1 MRARH
6 ARVAQVGTV
15 TNRIAGKA
23 NERTTERD
31 SLESVRTPWPAR
43 RDRLSHLLPAYSRSR
58 EGGEGNAG
66 VACELLSHKQGRCFR
81 RYEWPGDA
89 SRISVRRSLK
99 MGPLTALEFIY

>member
-1 MRARH
+1 M
-6 ARVAQVGTV
+6 GTV

-58 EGGEGNAG
+58 EGEGNAG
-66 VACELLSHKQGRCFR
+66 VACELLSHKQGRRFR
-81 RYEWPGDA
+81 RTSAERRGDA
-89 SRISVRRSLK
+89 GRTLHRRSLF
-99 MGPLTALEFIY
+99 GSEVGTVNRS